1 MEQIFSYLLLFFCKQ
16 LFLFCF
22 GNEVV
27 SILGFM
33 FPVWMTVSNDV
44 WETPDTVSPDNDWI
58 WYWIHCWFVTVL
70 HKKSTWPQVSTT
82 FWMVTTVIRSF
93 SDVSGVLKSRRRKLR
108 TQPRIPSRYSIFD
121 DPTNA
126 QTFCNKNQPQTQ
138 GTCFVI
144 FQRREQKPLIRSRLS
159 QDDPDSA

>member
-58 WYWIHCWFVTVL
+58 RYWIQCWFVTVL
-70 HKKSTWPQVSTT
+70 HKKSTWPHVSTT
-82 FWMVTTVIRSF
+82 FWMVTTAISSF
-93 SDVSGVLKSRRRKLR
+93 SDVCGILKSQRRKLR
-108 TQPRIPSRYSIFD
+108 TQPVFYLRRPYSRV
-121 DPTNA
+121 PT
-126 QTFCNKNQPQTQ
+126 
-138 GTCFVI
+138 TCFNRDI
-144 FQRREQKPLIRSRLS
+144 PGYAITEQKPLIRSRLS
-159 QDDPDSA
+159 QDNPDSA